1 MHLRLIFSFV
11 SLYPHSFNCLNDL
24 VCLCQLGRMQ
34 CLVLKR
40 GEQITTV
47 APLLQGCGEHPTEM
61 DSMMAVIFPKVTLSL
76 GNHANW
82 RAIYAGLQFNPCP
95 LHQGRAS
102 VGPLTIPEQM
112 RRALWKGC
120 SPWAVFS
127 LLKSLFVLSSGVKV
141 SWRALFSTQCTEQG
155 WVMLSHS

>member
-24 VCLCQLGRMQ
+24 VCLCQLGRMR

-40 GEQITTV
+40 GEQIITV

-76 GNHANW
+76 GDHAN
-82 RAIYAGLQFNPCP
+82 
-95 LHQGRAS
+95 
-102 VGPLTIPEQM
+102 
-112 RRALWKGC
+112 
-120 SPWAVFS
+120 
-127 LLKSLFVLSSGVKV
+127 
-141 SWRALFSTQCTEQG
+141 
-155 WVMLSHS
+155 